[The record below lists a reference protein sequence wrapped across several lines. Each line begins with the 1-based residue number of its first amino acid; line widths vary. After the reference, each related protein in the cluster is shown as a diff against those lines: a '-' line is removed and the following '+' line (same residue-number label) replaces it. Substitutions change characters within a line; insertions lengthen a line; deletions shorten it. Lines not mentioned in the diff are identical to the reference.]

1 MKFPFKSLLV
11 IMSIGATAA
20 VGSAYAQ
27 EVQETTESAASESA
41 PVEGVQGQSA
51 KAEVV
56 FTPLVRCVA
65 AKGGVEVLIPGSS
78 EWVAA
83 KIDKYYPLGS
93 SFRTIG
99 ADKNGAIES
108 SAEFKFGPKSVVSM
122 SGAAEFSTKP
132 IAIGEMKREM
142 TVVSG
147 LVKIAIP
154 RTLKDG
160 LFSVKMPNFE
170 VFNMAGESTFERT
183 VDQAGDGD
191 EVVVRV
197 ITGAVSLTGLH
208 YKIDRMGVANQIRIR
223 STKDNLFTSLRGE
236 SGDYVVK
243 LDQGVMEQIK
253 DFETG
258 EKAAVPRV
266 LDFHLSP
273 QCAIKIWRAK
283 AMIGER
289 TVISMMTFGPSGNLM
304 NRCSF
309 AEGRAQIN
317 SGEMVP
323 TKNLKDVEKKEK
335 DAESEDTVTEDA
347 SSAAPAGDAAK
358 SDSDGE

>member
-11 IMSIGATAA
+11 MMSIGATAA
-20 VGSAYAQ
+20 VGTSYAQ
-27 EVQETTESAASESA
+27 DAQEATESA
-41 PVEGVQGQSA
+41 PIEGVQEQNA

-56 FTPLVRCVA
+56 FTPLVRCA
-65 AKGGVEVLIPGSS
+65 AVKGVVEVLIPGSS
-78 EWVAA
+78 EWTAV
-83 KIDKYYPLGS
+83 KINKYYPLGS
-93 SFRTIG
+93 SFRSIG
-99 ADKNGAIES
+99 ANMDGAIDS
-108 SAEFKFGPKSVVSM
+108 AAEFKFGPKSIVAI
-122 SGAAEFSTKP
+122 SGASEFSTKA
-132 IAIGEMKREM
+132 ISIGELKREM

-147 LVKIAIP
+147 TVKITLP

-170 VFNMAGESTFERT
+170 VFNMAGESTFER
-183 VDQAGDGD
+183 VIDKAGDGD

-197 ITGAVSLTGLH
+197 ITGAVALTGRH
-208 YKIDRMGVANQIRIR
+208 YKIERMGVANQIRIR

-236 SGDYVVK
+236 SGDYIVK

-258 EKAAVPRV
+258 EKGTVPRS

-273 QCAIKIWRAK
+273 QCAVKIWRAK

-289 TVISMMTFGPSGNLM
+289 TVISMMTFGPSGSLM
-304 NRCSF
+304 NRCSY

-317 SGEMVP
+317 SGEMVS
-323 TKNLKDVEKKEK
+323 TKNIKDVEKKEK
-335 DAESEDTVTEDA
+335 DAESEDTVTEE
-347 SSAAPAGDAAK
+347 AAPAEKNENAA
-358 SDSDGE
+358 SDGE